1 MVVVDKMLKLAEVK
15 SNDVVYDLGS
25 GDGRIV
31 ITAAKTYGASAVG
44 IEIDPKL
51 VKESRENVHRAGVG
65 DLVEIRQQDILTADL
80 SAATVVTM
88 YLLAETT
95 PTLMPLLQR
104 QLKPGAR
111 IVSNEFEMDDW
122 KPDKVQEITVP
133 LQDYTYTIYLWR
145 MRE

>member
-122 KPDKVQEITVP
+122 KPDKVQEITVHR
-133 LQDYTYTIYLWR
+133 QDYTYTIYLWR